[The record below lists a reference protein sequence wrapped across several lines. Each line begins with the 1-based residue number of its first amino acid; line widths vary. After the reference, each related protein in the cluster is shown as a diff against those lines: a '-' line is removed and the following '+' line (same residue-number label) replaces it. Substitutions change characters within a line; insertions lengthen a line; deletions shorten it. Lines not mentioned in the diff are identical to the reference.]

1 MAAGLLRVV
10 VAPSAG
16 SVPAGAGTKEAGTS
30 DGQSPEPASSR
41 LRGCRAIPR
50 LPIES
55 EVFRHE
61 LSRSSSAAPWRRGA
75 TLSLLAR
82 SDIELLRGFRV
93 RVMTHLTG
101 ERLKSFGLSSFAFIL
116 EV

>member
-10 VAPSAG
+10 VAPSTG

-30 DGQSPEPASSR
+30 DGHIAGAGFVPPAR
-41 LRGCRAIPR
+41 LQGYSATSHRICGFLTRV
-50 LPIES
+50 ES
-55 EVFRHE
+55 VEFR
-61 LSRSSSAAPWRRGA
+61 RTWRRGA

-101 ERLKSFGLSSFAFIL
+101 SD
-116 EV
+116 